1 MNYDMV
7 IEIFAF
13 TLDGFKCVFI
23 IYLISVGL
31 QYVDNFLQLKQ
42 YKLMEDKGKVEQ
54 VEQYGILN

>member
-1 MNYDMV
+1 MV

-13 TLDGFKCVFI
+13 TLDGFNCVFI
-23 IYLISVGL
+23 ICLISVGL

-54 VEQYGILN
+54 VEQYGMRY

>member
-13 TLDGFKCVFI
+13 ILDGFNCVFI
-23 IYLISVGL
+23 ICLISVGL

-54 VEQYGILN
+54 VEQYG